1 VVAIWLKREAF
12 EEYLEC
18 ARSKG
23 SANGCHGMV
32 RLQWDPD
39 HFPNGDR
46 HPYRRAMQLGMKDIE
61 SFRNG
66 RDFVW
71 VEDITD
77 FIHSQRLLA
86 MKNRS
91 EKDDYGDLMVASE
104 RVYEPTSDVA
114 REAVALSSFDKASD
128 G

>member
-1 VVAIWLKREAF
+1 
-12 EEYLEC
+12 
-18 ARSKG
+18 
-23 SANGCHGMV
+23 
-32 RLQWDPD
+32 
-39 HFPNGDR
+39 
-46 HPYRRAMQLGMKDIE
+46 MQLGMKDIE